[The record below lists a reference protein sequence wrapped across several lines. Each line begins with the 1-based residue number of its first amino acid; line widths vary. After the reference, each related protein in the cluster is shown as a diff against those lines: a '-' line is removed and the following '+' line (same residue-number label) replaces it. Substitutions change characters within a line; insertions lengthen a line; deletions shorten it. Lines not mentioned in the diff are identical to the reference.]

1 MRSPPLILIADDNA
15 ANVDILQA
23 RLAAKGYAIITAM
36 DGEQA
41 LASAQENLPDLILLD
56 VMMPRL
62 DGIEVTRRLK
72 ADAAVPFM
80 PIILITARAD
90 VKDVVSGLDAG
101 ADDYLTKPV
110 DHSALLA
117 RVRSMLRIKELHD
130 TVEAQRQELR
140 SLNAG
145 LEQRVA
151 EQVTE
156 LQRMTRLRRFLSPN
170 LASVIIASGD
180 ESILASHRREIV
192 VVFCDLRGFTA
203 FSEIAEP
210 EEVMAVLQAY
220 HEAVGPLIHRHEG
233 TLVHFMGDGLMIL
246 FNDPLPC
253 PDPAL
258 RAVRLAVEM
267 REAVAALAS
276 AWRRRGHEIG
286 FGVGIAQGYATLGHV
301 GFEDHIE
308 YTAMGTTT
316 NLAARLC
323 DAARDGQVLISQRVA
338 AGVDHAASIEDIGEI
353 PLKGLTR
360 SGTVYQVMGMKSP
373 QELIS

>member
-1 MRSPPLILIADDNA
+1 MRSPPLILIADDNP

-23 RLAAKGYAIITAM
+23 RLRAKGYAIITAA

-41 LASAQENLPDLILLD
+41 LVSAQQNLPDLILLD

-72 ADAAVPFM
+72 AEAEIPFM
-80 PIILITARAD
+80 PIILITARTD

-101 ADDYLTKPV
+101 ADDYLPKPV

-156 LQRMTRLRRFLSPN
+156 LQRMARLRRFLAPN
-170 LASVIIASGD
+170 LAKMIVASGD

-192 VVFCDLRGFTA
+192 VLFCDLRGFTA
-203 FSEIAEP
+203 FSEISEP

-220 HEAVGPLIHRHEG
+220 HDAVGPQIHRHEG
-233 TLVHFMGDGLMIL
+233 TLMHFMGDGLMIL
-246 FNDPLPC
+246 FNDPFPC

-258 RAVRLAVEM
+258 RAVHLAVEM
-267 REAVAALAS
+267 REAVGALAS
-276 AWRRRGHEIG
+276 GWRRRGHEIG

-308 YTAMGTTT
+308 YTAMGTVT

-323 DAARDGQVLISQRVA
+323 DAARDGQVLINQRIA
-338 AGVDHAASIEDIGEI
+338 AAVDEAASLEEIGEL
-353 PLKGLTR
+353 PLKGLAR
-360 SGTVYQVMGMKSP
+360 PGIVYQVVEMKSP
-373 QELIS
+373 R